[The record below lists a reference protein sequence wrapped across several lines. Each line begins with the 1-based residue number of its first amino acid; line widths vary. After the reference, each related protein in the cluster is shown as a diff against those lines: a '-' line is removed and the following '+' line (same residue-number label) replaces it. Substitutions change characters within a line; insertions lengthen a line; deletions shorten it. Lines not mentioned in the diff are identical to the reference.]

1 MAASVLRI
9 GLTGGIGSGKSTVA
23 EMLRV
28 HGATVID
35 ADAISRGTTAAGG
48 AAIAPIRAAFGESF
62 IAADGALDRGRMRDA
77 SFSDPLARKKLE
89 AIVHPLVAQESE
101 RQQERALHDGA
112 RCIVFDIP
120 LLAESSRWRQRLDRV
135 LVVDCPPELQIARV
149 HIRSGLERDAVE
161 KIIAVQATRAQRLR
175 VADLVLFNGGGSL
188 QALAVELGRLAHRF
202 GL

>member
-1 MAASVLRI
+1 MLRL

-120 LLAESSRWRQRLDRV
+120 LLAESSRGRQRLDRV

-188 QALAVELGRLAHRF
+188 QALALELGRLAHRF

>member
-1 MAASVLRI
+1 MLRL

-161 KIIAVQATRAQRLR
+161 KIIAVQATRVQRLR
-175 VADLVLFNGGGSL
+175 VADMVLFNGGGSL
-188 QALAVELGRLAHRF
+188 QALALELGRLAHRF